1 MSILIYTSSGD
12 VHGKS
17 VEWLAKQRG
26 HDVISLHTE
35 DFPAQC
41 TSSIRIGK
49 RGAELLEWNG
59 MAEFSGWKPDV
70 VWNRRLSAP
79 NLDVDLHSAD
89 VRFAARESASYLD
102 AFNSICRA
110 DVSK

>member
-1 MSILIYTSSGD
+1 MASRSNGSRSSVVTMSYRFILKISGSM
-12 VHGKS
+12 HII
-17 VEWLAKQRG
+17 W
-26 HDVISLHTE
+26 
-35 DFPAQC
+35 
-41 TSSIRIGK
+41 IGK
-49 RGAELLEWNG
+49 RGAELMEWNG
-59 MAEFSGWKPDV
+59 IAEFSGWKPDV